1 VAATASSEEPEQRQ
15 PASTPDRSADFLF
28 GRPKASIGIRGS
40 WVFAAAGSD
49 IFDFV
54 TRHLTLDKKDFDSP
68 GFAVDVGF
76 AITPRTDIQVGL
88 ELNRVSRQSEYRD
101 YVDNLFEP
109 IQQTTTLNATHI
121 VGSVRYALMPKGRE
135 VGRLAWIPS
144 RWVPYAGAG
153 AGVIYWQFKQ
163 NGDFV
168 DFQDLSVFGD
178 AFRSDGWTPTMHVYG
193 GVDVKLYRALYG
205 TVQARYTK
213 ASGGLSSDFIDFDPI
228 DLSGFRLS
236 AGINVLF

>member
-1 VAATASSEEPEQRQ
+1 MRPGRVAGVVVACSLATASVAAARGGEPEQRQPVAAAPSSEEPEQRQ
-15 PASTPDRSADFLF
+15 ASAPDRSADFLF

-40 WVFAAAGSD
+40 WVFAGAGSD

-76 AITPRTDIQVGL
+76 ALTPRTDIQVGL

-135 VGRLAWIPS
+135 VGRLAWI
-144 RWVPYAGAG
+144 
-153 AGVIYWQFKQ
+153 
-163 NGDFV
+163 
-168 DFQDLSVFGD
+168 
-178 AFRSDGWTPTMHVYG
+178 
-193 GVDVKLYRALYG
+193 
-205 TVQARYTK
+205 
-213 ASGGLSSDFIDFDPI
+213 
-228 DLSGFRLS
+228 
-236 AGINVLF
+236 